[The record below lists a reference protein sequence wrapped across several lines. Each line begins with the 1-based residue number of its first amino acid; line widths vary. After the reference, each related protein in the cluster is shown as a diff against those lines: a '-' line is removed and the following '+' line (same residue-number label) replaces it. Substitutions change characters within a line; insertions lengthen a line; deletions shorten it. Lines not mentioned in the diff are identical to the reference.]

1 MYAERMIEDE
11 RVLVLECSGQLT
23 ADEFQA
29 VHALVHERLDERGRR
44 GLVLSLDGFEGYD
57 GPAALL
63 EDVRV
68 DLKHRNDFDRIAIVG
83 DQRWLQWGSLV
94 AKLLTQGEL
103 RWFEQSAYDDA
114 VRWAAQAA

>member
-1 MYAERMIEDE
+1 MYAERAIEDE
-11 RVLVLECSGQLT
+11 RVLVLECNGELT
-23 ADEFQA
+23 ADEFKA
-29 VHALVHERLDERGRR
+29 MHALVHERLDQRSRR
-44 GLVLSLDGFEGYD
+44 GLVLSLDGFEGYG

-68 DLKHRNDFDRIAIVG
+68 DFKHRNDFDRIAIVG